1 VPHPTDNQA
10 VTEPPQILFDAPF
23 LRGLGPAE
31 RRLMVAGGQRKTLE
45 RDQMLFRAGDPAEA
59 FFVVTSGRV
68 KLVRHTS
75 QGKEMMLHLVEP
87 GQSFAE
93 AAILGDGTYPATAIA
108 VEPCEVWGWKRSRL
122 LSMFEGSPELAL
134 GFALS
139 ISVWTRR
146 LAQQLELLTQRRVE
160 ERLAI
165 YLQGRAGARAL
176 QAGDEIPLH
185 EPRHLIAAQLGTGPE
200 VLSRTFRR
208 LEEQGVITTDGR
220 RVKILDAEGFA
231 ALAAPLGT

>member
-1 VPHPTDNQA
+1 MTDNQ
-10 VTEPPQILFDAPF
+10 VVSEPPQILFDAPF
-23 LRGLGPAE
+23 LRELGPAE
-31 RRLMVAGGQRKTLE
+31 RRLMVEGAQHKTLE
-45 RDQMLFRAGDPAEA
+45 RDQMLFRAGDPAEM
-59 FFVVTSGRV
+59 FFVVTSGRI

-93 AAILGDGTYPATAIA
+93 AAILGDGTYPATSIA
-108 VEPCEVWGWKRSRL
+108 LERSDVWGWKRSRL

-134 GFALS
+134 GFAMS
-139 ISVWTRR
+139 ISVWTRH
-146 LAQQLELLTQRRVE
+146 LAKQLELLTQHRVE

-165 YLQGRAGARAL
+165 YLQGRAGARVL
-176 QAGDEIPLH
+176 TAGDEIPLH

-208 LEEQGVITTDGR
+208 LEEQGVIATDGQS
-220 RVKILDAEGFA
+220 VKILDAAGFA
-231 ALAAPLGT
+231 ALAEPLGT

>member
-1 VPHPTDNQA
+1 MTQ
-10 VTEPPQILFDAPF
+10 PPRILFDAPF
-23 LRGLGPAE
+23 LRELGPDE
-31 RRLMVAGGQRKTLE
+31 RRLMVEGAQSKSLE

-59 FFVVTSGRV
+59 FYVVTSGRI

-87 GQSFAE
+87 GQSFAD
-93 AAILGDGTYPATAIA
+93 AAILGDGTYPATSIA
-108 VEPCEVWGWKRSRL
+108 VEPSEVWGWKRSAL
-122 LSMFEGSPELAL
+122 LSMFGRSPELAL

-146 LAQQLELLTQRRVE
+146 LAAQLELLTQRRVE

-176 QAGDEIPLH
+176 ATGDEIPLR

-208 LEEQGVITTDGR
+208 LEEQGVIVADGQ
-220 RVKILDAEGFA
+220 RVKILDAAGFA
-231 ALAAPLGT
+231 ALAEPIGT

>member
-1 VPHPTDNQA
+1 MNQPGS
-10 VTEPPQILFDAPF
+10 VSHPPQVLFDAPF
-23 LRGLGPAE
+23 LRELGPDE
-31 RRLMVAGGQRKTLE
+31 RRLMVEGAQRKALE

-59 FFVVTSGRV
+59 FYVVTSGRI

-87 GQSFAE
+87 GQSFAD
-93 AAILGDGTYPATAIA
+93 AAILGDGTYPATSIA
-108 VEPCEVWGWKRSRL
+108 LEPSEVWGWKRSGL
-122 LSMFEGSPELAL
+122 LSMFGRSPELAL

-139 ISVWTRR
+139 ISIWTRR
-146 LAQQLELLTQRRVE
+146 LAMQLELLTQRRVE

-176 QAGDEIPLH
+176 TAGDEIPLQ

-208 LEEQGVITTDGR
+208 LEEQGVIAADGQS
-220 RVKILDAEGFA
+220 VKILDVVGFA
-231 ALAAPLGT
+231 ALAEPIGS

>member
-1 VPHPTDNQA
+1 VPHPADNQA
-10 VTEPPQILFDAPF
+10 MTEPPQILFDAPF

-122 LSMFEGSPELAL
+122 LSMFAQSPELAL

-165 YLQGRAGARAL
+165 YLQGRAARDL
-176 QAGDEIPLH
+176 TPRAGGIPRVWLAY
-185 EPRHLIAAQLGTGPE
+185 R
-200 VLSRTFRR
+200 LS
-208 LEEQGVITTDGR
+208 GR
-220 RVKILDAEGFA
+220 
-231 ALAAPLGT
+231 